1 VKWYKPGCPDKVLR
15 PLFAAIWMMFWKKS
29 PGGNAAPAAPVGGAA
44 CGPAPDELVVSVE
57 AAADD
62 VTGGPLP
69 PAETHSR
76 I

>member
-1 VKWYKPGCPDKVLR
+1 
-15 PLFAAIWMMFWKKS
+15 MMFWKKS